1 MRKVHP
7 AVSEKPTR
15 KSRKAADG
23 AKPGK
28 MPGKQ
33 RFSRNSER
41 HQARALAMQTL
52 YESDLTEH
60 GWSDVLERVAS
71 DELLTPSIADYA
83 RRLVTGVMTNKPEID
98 ARIRDAAPAFPI
110 RQLSP
115 VDRNVLRIAIY
126 ELAYEPDVP
135 TKAAINEAVE
145 LAKRFGGDNSARFV
159 NGVTG
164 TIASAVRPDPGGK
177 SGARPD

>member
-1 MRKVHP
+1 MSDKPKRKP
-7 AVSEKPTR
+7 REP
-15 KSRKAADG
+15 ADG
-23 AKPGK
+23 VAPGK
-28 MPGKQ
+28 EPGKQ
-33 RFSRNSER
+33 RLSRNAQR

-52 YESDLTEH
+52 YEADLTGH
-60 GWSDVLERVAS
+60 GWSEVLERVAS
-71 DELLTPSIADYA
+71 DDLLIPTIADYA
-83 RRLVTGVMTNKPEID
+83 RRLVTGVMTNKIEID
-98 ARIRDAAPAFPI
+98 ARIREAAPAFPI

-145 LAKRFGGDNSARFV
+145 LAKRYGGDNSARFI

-164 TIASAVRPDPGGK
+164 TIASAVRPDSRKQGHPTPEEPPPI
-177 SGARPD
+177 A

>member
-1 MRKVHP
+1 MNDEPKRK
-7 AVSEKPTR
+7 SNKPT
-15 KSRKAADG
+15 DG
-23 AKPGK
+23 ARPKKSPK
-28 MPGKQ
+28 KQ
-33 RFSRNSER
+33 KVSRNAER

-60 GWSDVLERVAS
+60 TWNEVLERETT

-83 RRLVTGVMTNKPEID
+83 RRLVTGVMTNKIEID
-98 ARIRDAAPAFPI
+98 GRIREAAPEFPI

-135 TKAAINEAVE
+135 TKVAINEAVE
-145 LAKRFGGDNSARFV
+145 LAKRYGGDNSARFV

-164 TIASAVRPDPGGK
+164 TIASAVRPDA
-177 SGARPD
+177 SRPPAE

>member
-1 MRKVHP
+1 VNDDPKRE
-7 AVSEKPTR
+7 SNKP
-15 KSRKAADG
+15 ADG
-23 AKPGK
+23 AKPK
-28 MPGKQ
+28 KAPKKQ
-33 RFSRNSER
+33 KVSRSAER

-60 GWSDVLERVAS
+60 TWNDVLERATT

-83 RRLVTGVMTNKPEID
+83 RRLVTGVMTNKIEID
-98 ARIRDAAPAFPI
+98 GRIREAAPEFPI

-135 TKAAINEAVE
+135 TKVAINEAVE
-145 LAKRFGGDNSARFV
+145 IAKRYGGDTSARFV

-164 TIASAVRPDPGGK
+164 TIASAVRADA
-177 SGARPD
+177 SRRPAK